1 MKLTHLTSSGTA
13 QMVDVS
19 SKEKSHREA
28 TASGKIYLQ
37 SHTVELIKER
47 LIKKGDVLAVARVA
61 AINAAKM
68 TSSLIPLCHNISL
81 DHIDVQFFF
90 KKEGIEISVKVVCE
104 GKTGVEME
112 ALSGVSIAALT
123 IYDMC
128 KAVDKEMTVNDIS
141 LKGKKKN
148 AIQN

>member
-47 LIKKGDVLAVARVA
+47 LIKQGDVLAVARVA
-61 AINAAKM
+61 AINAAKK

-123 IYDMC
+123 IYDIC
-128 KAVDKEMTVNDIS
+128 KAVDKEMTVNEIS

>member
-19 SKEKSHREA
+19 SKEKTHREA
-28 TASGKIYLQ
+28 TASGIIYLQ
-37 SHTVELIKER
+37 SHTVELIKKQ

-61 AINAAKM
+61 AINAAKK
-68 TSSLIPLCHNISL
+68 TSSLIPLCHNIAL

-104 GKTGVEME
+104 EKTGAEME

-128 KAVDKEMTVNDIS
+128 KAVDKEMTINEIS

-148 AIQN
+148 AI

>member
-1 MKLTHLTSSGTA
+1 MKFTHLTSSGAA

-19 SKEKSHREA
+19 SKVKSHREA

-37 SHTVELIKER
+37 SNTVELIKKQ

-61 AINAAKM
+61 AIDAAKK
-68 TSSLIPLCHNISL
+68 TSSLIPLCHNIAL
-81 DHIDVQFFF
+81 DHINVKFFF

-128 KAVDKEMTVNDIS
+128 KAVDKEMSINEIS
-141 LKGKKKN
+141 LKGKKKH